1 MLSFVAAAAVSS
13 SPRELTTDAER
24 TESPNSIKYGWAQW
38 CVDLRDYL
46 LCAAEVG
53 LKQRQLLSKEN
64 RPGVSGLSDKIQSDP
79 PAYFMH
85 CM

>member
-1 MLSFVAAAAVSS
+1 MLPFAAAVSS

-46 LCAAEVG
+46 LCAEVG
-53 LKQRQLLSKEN
+53 
-64 RPGVSGLSDKIQSDP
+64 
-79 PAYFMH
+79 
-85 CM
+85 